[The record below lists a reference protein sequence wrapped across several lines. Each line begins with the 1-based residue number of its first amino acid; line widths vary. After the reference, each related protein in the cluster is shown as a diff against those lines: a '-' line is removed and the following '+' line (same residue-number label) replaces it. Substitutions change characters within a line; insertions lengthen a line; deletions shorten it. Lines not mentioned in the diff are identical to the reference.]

1 MELSEILKIAEE
13 NNNKEKRAFLFPGQG
28 AQYVGMGKEIYNKY
42 EEAKKIYDKAEKISE
57 MPIRKICFEGPEE
70 DLNKTENTQMAIFI
84 TSLAMLEILKNKNI
98 EAKIAAGLSLGEY
111 TALVYAGILDI
122 ENGIKLIKKRGYYM
136 ANLLPKEQYSMAAI
150 IGIESKKIEEKCKEI
165 AEKTGLFIVPANYN
179 YANQTVISGNDQAID
194 QAMTELKE
202 IGAKRT
208 IKLKTSGPFHTKK
221 LEKAKEAYE
230 KELEKVKFNMENAEG
245 KIKVIKNIDG
255 TIYKKTDN
263 IRQILASHIINP
275 VRFDKAI
282 ELMKSEGIEQ
292 YLEIGPGKALTG
304 FMKTVLITGGSR
316 GIGKAVAIKFAEKGN
331 QIIINY
337 VSEKTDTEKLKNEL
351 LEAGAK
357 DVLLIKADVSNSEDV
372 KNMVKESIEKF
383 EKIDILVNNAGI
395 TKDNLLMRMSEEEFD
410 KVIQINLKG
419 TYLVTKE
426 VTKYMMKKRS
436 GSIVNLASVVGVA
449 GNAGQCN
456 YAASKA
462 GIIGFTKSIAKE
474 LASRNIRANAV
485 APGFIETDMTNVL
498 KEEIKENINS
508 QIPLRRMGSAKEV
521 AELVYFLGED
531 ASSYITGQVINVDG
545 GMI

>member
-1 MELSEILKIAEE
+1 
-13 NNNKEKRAFLFPGQG
+13 
-28 AQYVGMGKEIYNKY
+28 
-42 EEAKKIYDKAEKISE
+42 
-57 MPIRKICFEGPEE
+57 
-70 DLNKTENTQMAIFI
+70 
-84 TSLAMLEILKNKNI
+84 
-98 EAKIAAGLSLGEY
+98 
-111 TALVYAGILDI
+111 
-122 ENGIKLIKKRGYYM
+122 
-136 ANLLPKEQYSMAAI
+136 
-150 IGIESKKIEEKCKEI
+150 
-165 AEKTGLFIVPANYN
+165 
-179 YANQTVISGNDQAID
+179 
-194 QAMTELKE
+194 
-202 IGAKRT
+202 
-208 IKLKTSGPFHTKK
+208 
-221 LEKAKEAYE
+221 
-230 KELEKVKFNMENAEG
+230 
-245 KIKVIKNIDG
+245 
-255 TIYKKTDN
+255 
-263 IRQILASHIINP
+263 
-275 VRFDKAI
+275 
-282 ELMKSEGIEQ
+282 
-292 YLEIGPGKALTG
+292 
-304 FMKTVLITGGSR
+304 MKTVLITGGSR

-436 GSIVNLASVVGVA
+436 IVNLASVVGVA